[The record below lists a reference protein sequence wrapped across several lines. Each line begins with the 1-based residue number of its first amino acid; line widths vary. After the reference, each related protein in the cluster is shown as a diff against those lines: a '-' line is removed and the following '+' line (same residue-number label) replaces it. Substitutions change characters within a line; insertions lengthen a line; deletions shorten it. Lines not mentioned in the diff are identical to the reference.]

1 MPAAAPR
8 TVRGAAR
15 RRARRHLVPVAAHR
29 TAAARALGI
38 ALFLG
43 GLLALG
49 FLCGGRA
56 YAAES
61 PEPAVTREQLQDRQ
75 VQETRHTA
83 PEAARDTRESAGGTA
98 AHAAQTVR
106 ESARS
111 AEWVQ
116 PVQPVQP
123 VRSAESAQ
131 SVQSAGPVTGPV
143 AESVVRPAA
152 GRVLPPVT
160 GTVTTVSAAVT
171 GAVVSGAGDVVGGLL
186 QGVAGAV
193 PDPAGHP
200 TPPGLLPV
208 LPGASA
214 VAGADAPAE
223 AAGAGTDP
231 RAAAAPQA
239 DAHRSAPARTS
250 AAAVRP
256 YAGDGGSGS
265 VRTRGERAPALS
277 APTPVV
283 PAPWGGAGGRTP
295 GCAGDGGSPRAAD
308 QHAVT
313 AASVPHPGPVR
324 GAGLPATAAPLRDR
338 PHDVLEFPG

>member
-1 MPAAAPR
+1 M
-8 TVRGAAR
+8 
-15 RRARRHLVPVAAHR
+15 AAHR

-83 PEAARDTRESAGGTA
+83 PEAAHDTRESAGGTA

-106 ESARS
+106 EPARS
-111 AEWVQ
+111 DEW
-116 PVQPVQP
+116 VQP

-143 AESVVRPAA
+143 AESVVGPAA

-160 GTVTTVSAAVT
+160 GAVTTVSAAVS

-186 QGVAGAV
+186 QGVTGAV

-200 TPPGLLPV
+200 TLPGLLPV

-223 AAGAGTDP
+223 AAGVGTDP
-231 RAAAAPQA
+231 RAGAAPQA

-250 AAAVRP
+250 AAAVRS

-265 VRTRGERAPALS
+265 VRTRGERASALS
-277 APTPVV
+277 APAPVV

-313 AASVPHPGPVR
+313 AVSVPHPGPVR
-324 GAGLPATAAPLRDR
+324 GAGLPATSAPLRDR